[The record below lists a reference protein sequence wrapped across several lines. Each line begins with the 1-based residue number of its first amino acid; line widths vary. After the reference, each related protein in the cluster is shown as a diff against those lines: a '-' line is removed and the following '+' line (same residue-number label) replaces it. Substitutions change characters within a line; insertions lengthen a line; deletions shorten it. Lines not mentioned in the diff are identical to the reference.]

1 MIEDGQSV
9 RVKKRYVFLAIFAL
23 SAIFV
28 LLFLDSSD
36 VEARKR
42 ASEQGIKQASEQA
55 RKQAS
60 EQASM
65 QASKQAIK
73 PASKQASKQASRQ
86 ASKQASNQASNYTS
100 EDKKK
105 SVLEPPSQSWAQDQF
120 KKALDL
126 MDRKYSQPNK
136 WESCGMKTYYFEN
149 IKTIFTGIPKTG
161 CSNWK
166 EALLLANGDLKK
178 HLNPTQARKVHGRMS
193 NNHRIPKI
201 LHRFN
206 ASQFQQAFSFT
217 VVRNP
222 WTRMVSGYRDKL
234 SDEKTQGGEFRG
246 VGKNIVKQMR
256 GITDK
261 KELVKLYPTFT
272 EFASWLAK
280 HNGSGNSHFYQQFR
294 TLCIP
299 AAKYDYIIPLEYAG
313 LLSQDVWG
321 IINANTSLLGSYDK
335 SSDPRLQASA
345 LHAKEWFSKIDKNT
359 IEKLYNIFRIDF
371 ALMDYSNFTHP
382 DFPLPLHDS
391 IR

>member
-1 MIEDGQSV
+1 MVEDGQSV

-28 LLFLDSSD
+28 LFFPDSSD
-36 VEARKR
+36 VEASRR
-42 ASEQGIKQASEQA
+42 ASEQEIKQASEQA

-60 EQASM
+60 EQAS
-65 QASKQAIK
+65 
-73 PASKQASKQASRQ
+73 
-86 ASKQASNQASNYTS
+86 NQASNYTS
-100 EDKKK
+100 EDKKI

-120 KKALDL
+120 KNALEL

-136 WESCGMKTYYFEN
+136 WENCGMQTFYFEN

-161 CSNWK
+161 CSNWE

-178 HLNPTQARKVHGRMS
+178 HLNSTQLRKVHGRMS

-222 WTRMVSGYRDKL
+222 WTRMVSGYRAKL
-234 SDEKTQGGEFRG
+234 SDEGGEFRG

-280 HNGSGNSHFYQQFR
+280 HKGSGNSHFYQQFR

-313 LLSQDVWG
+313 PLSQDVWG

-345 LHAKEWFSKIDKNT
+345 LYAKEWFSKIDKNT